1 MRIFISASVLPGP
14 CPRTMQTQSLQST
27 GERRKGLVSGSLA
40 ALQLVPVQLDS
51 DGNRLHTL
59 PLALGIFFL
68 PIPLSRLAA
77 EVYELTQL
85 RLPQPEAATQ
95 LKKHSRSI
103 HHGART

>member
-1 MRIFISASVLPGP
+1 
-14 CPRTMQTQSLQST
+14 MQTQSLQST

-51 DGNRLHTL
+51 DGSWLHTL

-103 HHGART
+103 HHRART